1 MKSIQ
6 LSEKYRIEKDSYS
19 WVLIFNEARE
29 RKNKKTKELEEFIF
43 EDKWYYPCIKKLLSK
58 LIELDLKES
67 KSIDE
72 IIYKIDILE
81 KKIDSLKDTIFNKKL
96 ANN

>member
-43 EDKWYYPCIKKLLSK
+43 E
-58 LIELDLKES
+58 
-67 KSIDE
+67 
-72 IIYKIDILE
+72 
-81 KKIDSLKDTIFNKKL
+81 
-96 ANN
+96 